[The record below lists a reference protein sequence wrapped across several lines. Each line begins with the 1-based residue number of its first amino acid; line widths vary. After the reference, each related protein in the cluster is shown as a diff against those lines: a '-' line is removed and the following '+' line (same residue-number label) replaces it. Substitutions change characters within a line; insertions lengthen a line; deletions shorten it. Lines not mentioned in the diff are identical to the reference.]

1 MRGYMKRFL
10 RLLRNLDRIS
20 FVIRGELILIYLEWF
35 IMF

>member
-20 FVIRGELILIYLEWF
+20 FVICGELILIYLEWF